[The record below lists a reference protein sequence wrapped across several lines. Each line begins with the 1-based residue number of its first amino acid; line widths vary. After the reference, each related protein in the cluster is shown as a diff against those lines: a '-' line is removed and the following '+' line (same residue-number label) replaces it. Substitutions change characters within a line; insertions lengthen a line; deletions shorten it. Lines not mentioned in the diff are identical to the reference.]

1 MLAQAGQATN
11 QDILNELKAL
21 RQLVESLNARLS
33 TPAAPAGDRRITL
46 GTAAGH
52 MLGRPDAP
60 LTMVEFTDLQCPFCR
75 QFHMTAF
82 EEIKRNYIDTGK
94 LRYFSRD
101 YPIESLHPLAMLAA
115 RASSCAADENKFWE
129 MRHLILA
136 GNERLR
142 PESFAGFARELKMAP
157 TAFEACSTN
166 PAMHAEQIPRD
177 IAEAQSL
184 GISGTPSFVIGN
196 TTATGVDGVLMVGAM
211 PYAAF
216 DAKLKSLL
224 SAAGK

>member
-1 MLAQAGQATN
+1 
-11 QDILNELKAL
+11 
-21 RQLVESLNARLS
+21 
-33 TPAAPAGDRRITL
+33 
-46 GTAAGH
+46 
-52 MLGRPDAP
+52 
-60 LTMVEFTDLQCPFCR
+60 
-75 QFHMTAF
+75 
-82 EEIKRNYIDTGK
+82 
-94 LRYFSRD
+94 
-101 YPIESLHPLAMLAA
+101 
-115 RASSCAADENKFWE
+115 
-129 MRHLILA
+129 
-136 GNERLR
+136 
-142 PESFAGFARELKMAP
+142 MAP